1 MSQDIITFNKTQ
13 QVVKKIRSPKVII
26 ENNYG
31 NNDIAHFINSEATF
45 LDGVY
50 KGEEKVSEFTKI
62 ISADVLNE
70 SIQYTDP
77 ITGVE
82 QSIKVYNICAAIDNA
97 YVKWYLEW
105 VKTNK
110 EDEKNRINES

>member
-13 QVVKKIRSPKVII
+13 QVTKKIRAPRVII

-31 NNDIAHFINSEATF
+31 NHDVVHFINSEATF

-50 KGEEKVSEFTKI
+50 KGEEQVSEFTKV
-62 ISADVLNE
+62 ISADILNE
-70 SIQYTDP
+70 TIQYTDP
-77 ITGVE
+77 VTGVE
-82 QSIKVYNICAAIDNA
+82 QTIKVYNICAAIDNA

-105 VKTNK
+105 
-110 EDEKNRINES
+110 DKNNNEEENCRINES